1 MLDRA
6 TWIAIGLYASLMLAL
21 LLIVEYG
28 NERMIYK
35 LEGFTWAVGLG
46 MVGYIIRGKMRKK

>member
-6 TWIAIGLYASLMLAL
+6 TWIAIGIYASLMLAL

-28 NERMIYK
+28 NERMLYQ
-35 LEGFTWAVGLG
+35 LEGFAGAVALG

>member
-35 LEGFTWAVGLG
+35 LEGFTWAVALG